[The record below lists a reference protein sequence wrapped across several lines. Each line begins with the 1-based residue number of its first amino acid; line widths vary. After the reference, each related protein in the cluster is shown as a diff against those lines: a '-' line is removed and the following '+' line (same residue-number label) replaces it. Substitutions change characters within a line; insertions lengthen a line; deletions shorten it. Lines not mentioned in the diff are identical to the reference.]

1 MTFPNSPQRTVIPLT
16 PAETVVRSPLPLGAV
31 HADLRDRLD
40 RPLRDLRISV
50 TDRCNF
56 RCSYCMPKSIFGR
69 DYKFLPHDQ
78 LLSFE
83 ELTRVAEAS
92 TLLGVRKIRITGG
105 EPLLR
110 KNLEVLIAQLS
121 ALRTL
126 DGEPLDI
133 TLTTNATLL
142 AKKAKA
148 LKQAGLR
155 RVTVSLDALDDAIF
169 QAMNDMKVPVSDVL
183 EGIHAAQDAGL
194 DKIKINMV
202 VKKGTNEHEILPM
215 ARYFRGTG
223 MTLRFIEF
231 MDVGQTNGWRM
242 DEVVASQDI
251 IDRIHAEM
259 PLTPLSASTPGE
271 TAQRWGYTNAEGDH
285 DPRLG
290 EIGLISSVTQAFCSD
305 CNRMRLSTEGRLYT
319 CLFASAGHDLRGAI
333 RAGMG
338 AEDLAAHIAGIWA
351 DRSDRYS
358 LLRAQGIPD
367 QGPRVEMHYI
377 GG

>member
-1 MTFPNSPQRTVIPLT
+1 MTFPDLPKRTVIPLT
-16 PAETVVRSPLPLGAV
+16 PVDQIAPTRAGHGIVG
-31 HADLRDRLD
+31 ADLRDRLN

-69 DYKFLPHDQ
+69 DYQFLPHAQ

-83 ELTRVAEAS
+83 ELTRVAEAA

-110 KNLEVLIAQLS
+110 KNLEVLIAQL
-121 ALRTL
+121 AELRTV

-142 AKKAKA
+142 AKKAAA

-155 RVTVSLDALDDAIF
+155 RVTVSLDALDDATF
-169 QAMNDMKVPVSDVL
+169 QAMNDMNVPVKDVL
-183 EGIHAAQDAGL
+183 EGIHAAQEAGL

-202 VKKGTNEHEILPM
+202 VKKGANEQEILPM

-242 DEVVASQDI
+242 DEVLPSQDI
-251 IDRIHAEM
+251 IDRIRSEM
-259 PLTPLSASTPGE
+259 PLVALSASSPGE
-271 TAQRWGYTNAEGDH
+271 TAERWGYADGKGEY

-290 EIGLISSVTQAFCSD
+290 EVGFISSVTQAFCGD

-319 CLFASAGHDLRGAI
+319 CLFASSGHDLRGAI
-333 RAGMG
+333 RSGMN
-338 AEDLAAHIAGIWA
+338 ANDLASHIAGVWA
-351 DRSDRYS
+351 DRIDRYS
-358 LLRAQGIPD
+358 LLRAQGVPD
-367 QGPRVEMHYI
+367 HGQRVEMHYI

>member
-1 MTFPNSPQRTVIPLT
+1 
-16 PAETVVRSPLPLGAV
+16 
-31 HADLRDRLD
+31 
-40 RPLRDLRISV
+40 
-50 TDRCNF
+50 
-56 RCSYCMPKSIFGR
+56 
-69 DYKFLPHDQ
+69 
-78 LLSFE
+78 
-83 ELTRVAEAS
+83 
-92 TLLGVRKIRITGG
+92 
-105 EPLLR
+105 
-110 KNLEVLIAQLS
+110 
-121 ALRTL
+121 
-126 DGEPLDI
+126 
-133 TLTTNATLL
+133 
-142 AKKAKA
+142 
-148 LKQAGLR
+148 
-155 RVTVSLDALDDAIF
+155 
-169 QAMNDMKVPVSDVL
+169 
-183 EGIHAAQDAGL
+183 
-194 DKIKINMV
+194 
-202 VKKGTNEHEILPM
+202 
-215 ARYFRGTG
+215 